1 MNWSRQSK
9 TTNQYTEAG
18 MSKKNKLSMGYA
30 IGLWALAQ
38 PRWSNDLK
46 SIDQREDW
54 QSRGKRKKPKIK

>member
-1 MNWSRQSK
+1 
-9 TTNQYTEAG
+9 

-38 PRWSNDLK
+38 PRWANDLK

-54 QSRGKRKKPKIK
+54 QGRGKRKKPKVK